1 MGASHQGLLC
11 APPPGRGDRGPRG
24 GQELGPPPALLL
36 PVDLHVGVAAL
47 DLGEDSGGKW
57 GRSGGLGG
65 AAPSVPPPSTLC
77 APPQGPPIPFCPPSL
92 PAYLPQSLQG
102 KREPRASG
110 GIWDRERWEERGPQC
125 PPKPGWGVSPV
136 PPQHYGGGVPDP
148 PYPVPA
154 SAPVPA
160 VTCAGS
166 KTRRTASSVWR
177 APGFGAG
184 RGGGADFGVTPW
196 ERGEDG
202 GPGSWGGCGGAL
214 TARWMR
220 VKSFPCCAR
229 ALAKSRRS
237 RGVQVSL
244 PGGGGVC
251 QDLGWGR
258 PWVPPKIPLC
268 PPPSPV

>member
-184 RGGGADFGVTPW
+184 RGGGRFWGDPVGTGRGRGTRELGGV
-196 ERGEDG
+196 RGGPHRPLDACKVLPVLRQGLGEEPPLPG
-202 GPGSWGGCGGAL
+202 GPGVAAW
-214 TARWMR
+214 
-220 VKSFPCCAR
+220 
-229 ALAKSRRS
+229 
-237 RGVQVSL
+237 
-244 PGGGGVC
+244 GGGGC
-251 QDLGWGR
+251 QDLSWGR
-258 PWVPPKIPLC
+258 PWVPRKIPLC